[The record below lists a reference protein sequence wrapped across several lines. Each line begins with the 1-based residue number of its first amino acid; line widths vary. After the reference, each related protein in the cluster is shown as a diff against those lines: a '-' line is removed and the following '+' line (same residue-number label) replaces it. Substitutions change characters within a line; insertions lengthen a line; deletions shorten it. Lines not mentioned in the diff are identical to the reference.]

1 MSDLHEMDALRPA
14 PRTTSPLVLWILC
27 VVVAGGIWLLHE
39 GASQMPT
46 EPIASIAAS
55 DTEAVAGPAI
65 ATNQSSAS
73 VAETD

>member
-1 MSDLHEMDALRPA
+1 MSDLHEMDAVRPA

-27 VVVAGGIWLLHE
+27 AVAAGGIWLLHE
-39 GASQMPT
+39 GTSQMPT
-46 EPIASIAAS
+46 EPIASSAAA

-73 VAETD
+73 VAGTD